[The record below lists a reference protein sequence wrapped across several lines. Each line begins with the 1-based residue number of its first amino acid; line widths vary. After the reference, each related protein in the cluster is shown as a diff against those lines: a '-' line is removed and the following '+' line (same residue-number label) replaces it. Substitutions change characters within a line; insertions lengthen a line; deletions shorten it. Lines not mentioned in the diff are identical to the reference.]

1 MRTSLYL
8 IGFATASIVGAGAVG
23 FGCSSSSSPSTSTTT
38 PDAAMEAAAAPDSS
52 TTDASEDAA
61 DAAAEACTSSVGT
74 VLVDEID
81 ASAFSCFLAQ
91 CTASLTACA
100 ADCDCNNVIV
110 TALNCQNTMGAAAQV
125 TCFGPVISDTN
136 PTTIAAFGCLMTNST
151 GACAPPAGDGGTSDA
166 GDSSTTITDSS
177 TVSDAADAAHD

>member
-23 FGCSSSSSPSTSTTT
+23 FGCSSSSSGSPPTTT
-38 PDAAMEAAAAPDSS
+38 PDAASEAAASPDSS
-52 TTDASEDAA
+52 AEAAGEDASA
-61 DAAAEACTSSVGT
+61 DVAAEACTSSVGS

-91 CTASLTACA
+91 CTTSLTACA

-110 TALNCQNTMGAAAQV
+110 TALNCQNTMGAAAQA

-136 PTTIAAFGCLMTNST
+136 PTTVTAFTCLSGAST
-151 GACAPPAGDGGTSDA
+151 GACASPVPGTDGQQ
-166 GDSSTTITDSS
+166 
-177 TVSDAADAAHD
+177 HHQ